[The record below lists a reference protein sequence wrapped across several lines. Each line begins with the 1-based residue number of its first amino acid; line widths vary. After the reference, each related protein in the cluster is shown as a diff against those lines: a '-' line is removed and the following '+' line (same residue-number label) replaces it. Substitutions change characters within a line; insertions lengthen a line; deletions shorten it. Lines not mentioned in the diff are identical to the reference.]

1 VARLI
6 DGTGAARRATPAR
19 ANRALSADAD
29 AGCAPGREE
38 GGGLIPHRD
47 PPAA

>member
-1 VARLI
+1 MARLI

-19 ANRALSADAD
+19 ANRALSAAD
-29 AGCAPGREE
+29 AAMRRSGGQ